1 MGQTGPERR
10 QRGSIRNRGG
20 RFQVRVYA
28 GQDPV
33 TGRPHYLTESTGDQ
47 KQADRILRRLLT
59 EVDEQRNARTRATLG
74 TAIDSWLRVH
84 DAEAGTLD
92 GYEIHARL

>member
-1 MGQTGPERR
+1 MGQTGPARR

-33 TGRPHYLTESTGDQ
+33 TSRPHYLTESAGDD

-59 EVDEQRNARTRATLG
+59 EVDEQRNARTKATLG
-74 TAIDSWLRVH
+74 TAIDSWMRV
-84 DAEAGTLD
+84 
-92 GYEIHARL
+92 